1 MKRLKSKTG
10 LVLALFLI
18 FGGFNF
24 SSDIIYLSELVSA
37 FYKIQRTKADITD
50 YKFFDNI
57 DIPKSESPQ
66 AWPIHKNYNK
76 ANSTDKLISKNT
88 SLGTIAFLI
97 IKNDSIWHEKYYE
110 GYNKN
115 SYSNSFSM
123 SKSIVSATMGKA
135 IQEGFFNDLNDKVGS
150 YIPNYNEGFA
160 SQLTI
165 GDLSSMSSGMKWN
178 ESYTNIFGVT
188 ARAYIGSNLNDLVKS
203 RPIIKKPGE
212 SFEYLSSDTQLL
224 AMTIEKATKRKLSDL
239 VYDWFWNPMG
249 AENNALWQVDN
260 IKTNTEKAYCC
271 FNSNARDFA
280 KFGKLY
286 KDNGLWNGKRLLDSA
301 FVKKSL
307 KARFLSSP
315 QYGYGFWLGNF
326 QEKNYFA
333 MRGHLGQYVI
343 VFPKENI
350 LIVRLGRME
359 ENTQEK
365 TYIEE
370 AFKMLDI
377 NL

>member
-1 MKRLKSKTG
+1 MKRLKSKIG

-37 FYKIQRTKADITD
+37 IYKIQRTDADITD

-57 DIPKSESPQ
+57 EIPKSKNPQ

-110 GYNKN
+110 GYDKN
-115 SYSNSFSM
+115 SFSNSFSM
-123 SKSIVSATMGKA
+123 SKSIVSATMGRA
-135 IQEGFFNDLNDKVGS
+135 IDEGFFNNINDKVGF
-150 YIPNYNEGFA
+150 YIPEYNEGFA
-160 SQLTI
+160 SELTI

-188 ARAYIGSNLNDLVKS
+188 ARAYVGSNLNKLIKS

-280 KFGKLY
+280 RFGKLY

-350 LIVRLGRME
+350 IIVRLGRME
-359 ENTQEK
+359 ESKEERI
-365 TYIEE
+365 YIEE

-377 NL
+377 T

>member
-1 MKRLKSKTG
+1 MKRLKSKIG

-37 FYKIQRTKADITD
+37 IYKIQRTDADITD

-57 DIPKSESPQ
+57 EIPKSKNPQ

-110 GYNKN
+110 GYDKN
-115 SYSNSFSM
+115 SFSNSFSM
-123 SKSIVSATMGKA
+123 SKSIVSATMGRA
-135 IQEGFFNDLNDKVGS
+135 IDEGFFNNINDKVGF
-150 YIPNYNEGFA
+150 YIPEYNEGFA
-160 SQLTI
+160 SELTI

-188 ARAYIGSNLNDLVKS
+188 ARAYVGSNLNKLIKS

-280 KFGKLY
+280 RFGKLY
-286 KDNGLWNGKRLLDSA
+286 KDNGLWNSKRLLDSA

-307 KARFLSSP
+307 TARFLSSP

>member
-24 SSDIIYLSELVSA
+24 SSDIIYLSELVSVI
-37 FYKIQRTKADITD
+37 YKIQRTDADITD

-57 DIPKSESPQ
+57 EIPKSKNPQ

-110 GYNKN
+110 GYDKN
-115 SYSNSFSM
+115 SFSNSFSM
-123 SKSIVSATMGKA
+123 SKSIVSATMGRA
-135 IQEGFFNDLNDKVGS
+135 IDEGFFNNINDKVGF
-150 YIPNYNEGFA
+150 YIPEYNEGFA
-160 SQLTI
+160 SELTI

-188 ARAYIGSNLNDLVKS
+188 ARAYVGSNLNKLIKS

-280 KFGKLY
+280 RFGKLY
-286 KDNGLWNGKRLLDSA
+286 KDNGLWNSKRLLDSA

-307 KARFLSSP
+307 TARFLSSP

-350 LIVRLGRME
+350 IIVRLGRME
-359 ENTQEK
+359 ESKEERI
-365 TYIEE
+365 YIEE
-370 AFKMLDI
+370 AFKMLNI
-377 NL
+377 T

>member
-1 MKRLKSKTG
+1 MPFIKFK
-10 LVLALFLI
+10 
-18 FGGFNF
+18 
-24 SSDIIYLSELVSA
+24 ELE
-37 FYKIQRTKADITD
+37 ADITD

-57 DIPKSESPQ
+57 DISVEQYPQ

-212 SFEYLSSDTQLL
+212 SFKYLSSDTQLL
-224 AMTIEKATKRKLSDL
+224 AMTIEKAT
-239 VYDWFWNPMG
+239 N
-249 AENNALWQVDN
+249 Q
-260 IKTNTEKAYCC
+260 
-271 FNSNARDFA
+271 
-280 KFGKLY
+280 
-286 KDNGLWNGKRLLDSA
+286 
-301 FVKKSL
+301 
-307 KARFLSSP
+307 
-315 QYGYGFWLGNF
+315 
-326 QEKNYFA
+326 NY
-333 MRGHLGQYVI
+333 RH
-343 VFPKENI
+343 
-350 LIVRLGRME
+350 
-359 ENTQEK
+359 
-365 TYIEE
+365 
-370 AFKMLDI
+370 
-377 NL
+377 

>member
-1 MKRLKSKTG
+1 MKRLKSKIG

-24 SSDIIYLSELVSA
+24 SSDIIYLSELVSVI
-37 FYKIQRTKADITD
+37 YKIQRTDADITD

-57 DIPKSESPQ
+57 EIPKSKNPQ

-110 GYNKN
+110 GYDKN
-115 SYSNSFSM
+115 SFSNSFSM
-123 SKSIVSATMGKA
+123 SKSIVSATMGRA
-135 IQEGFFNDLNDKVGS
+135 IDEGFFNNINDKVGF
-150 YIPNYNEGFA
+150 YIPEYNEGFA
-160 SQLTI
+160 SELTI

-188 ARAYIGSNLNDLVKS
+188 ARAYVGSNLNKLIKS

-280 KFGKLY
+280 RFGKLY
-286 KDNGLWNGKRLLDSA
+286 KDNGLWNSKRLLDSA

-307 KARFLSSP
+307 TARFLSSP

>member
-1 MKRLKSKTG
+1 MKRLKSKIG

-37 FYKIQRTKADITD
+37 IYKIQRTDADITD

-57 DIPKSESPQ
+57 EIPKSKNPQ

-110 GYNKN
+110 GYDKN
-115 SYSNSFSM
+115 SFSNSFSM
-123 SKSIVSATMGKA
+123 SKSIVSATMGRA
-135 IQEGFFNDLNDKVGS
+135 IDEGFFNNINDKVGF
-150 YIPNYNEGFA
+150 YIPEYNEGFA
-160 SQLTI
+160 SELTI

-188 ARAYIGSNLNDLVKS
+188 ARAYVGSNLNKLIKS

-280 KFGKLY
+280 RFGKLY
-286 KDNGLWNGKRLLDSA
+286 KDNGLWNSKRLLDSA

-307 KARFLSSP
+307 TARFLSSP

-350 LIVRLGRME
+350 IIVRLGRME
-359 ENTQEK
+359 ESKEERI
-365 TYIEE
+365 YIEE
-370 AFKMLDI
+370 AFKMLNI
-377 NL
+377 T

>member
-1 MKRLKSKTG
+1 MKRNYFYAFGSII
-10 LVLALFLI
+10 LI
-18 FGGFNF
+18 A
-24 SSDIIYLSELVSA
+24 SIIYKAEVVYLSELVGTI
-37 FYKIQRTKADITD
+37 YKIQRTKADITD

-57 DIPKSESPQ
+57 EIPKSESPQ
-66 AWPIHKNYNK
+66 AWPIHKNYNETI
-76 ANSTDKLISKNT
+76 STDKLNSKNT

-97 IKNDSIWHEKYYE
+97 IKNDSIWYEQYYE

-123 SKSIVSATMGKA
+123 SKSIVSATMGRA
-135 IQEGFFNDLNDKVGS
+135 IQEGYFSDINDKVGS
-150 YIPNYNEGFA
+150 YITNYNEGFA
-160 SQLTI
+160 SELTI

-224 AMTIEKATKRKLSDL
+224 AMTIEKATNKKISEL

-280 KFGKLY
+280 RFGKLY
-286 KDNGLWNGKRLLDSA
+286 KDDGLWNGNRLLDSA

-307 KARFLSSP
+307 TPRFVSSP
-315 QYGYGFWLGNF
+315 EYGYGFWLGKF
-326 QEKNYFA
+326 KEKNYFA

-343 VFPKENI
+343 VFPKQNI

-359 ENTQEK
+359 ENTQEEI
-365 TYIEE
+365 YIEE
-370 AFKMLDI
+370 AFKMLDL
-377 NL
+377 NSTN

>member
-1 MKRLKSKTG
+1 MKRLKSKIG

-37 FYKIQRTKADITD
+37 IYKIQRTDADITD

-57 DIPKSESPQ
+57 EIPKSKNPQ

-110 GYNKN
+110 GYDKN
-115 SYSNSFSM
+115 SFSNSFSM
-123 SKSIVSATMGKA
+123 SKSIVSATMGRA
-135 IQEGFFNDLNDKVGS
+135 IDEGFFNNINDKVGF
-150 YIPNYNEGFA
+150 YIPEYNEGFA
-160 SQLTI
+160 SELTI

-188 ARAYIGSNLNDLVKS
+188 ARAYVGSNLNKLIKS

-280 KFGKLY
+280 RFGKLY
-286 KDNGLWNGKRLLDSA
+286 KDNGLWNSKRLLDSA

-307 KARFLSSP
+307 TARFLSSP

-350 LIVRLGRME
+350 IIVRLGRME
-359 ENTQEK
+359 ESKEERI
-365 TYIEE
+365 YIEE

-377 NL
+377 T